1 MNAEKA
7 FIEAQISELNLQTR
21 QFEHKISELT
31 KENQLLKNQI
41 NVMEMEAQRNL
52 ERSRNDTERVKKSAY
67 VNYVL
72 SF

>member
-21 QFEHKISELT
+21 QFEYKISELT